1 MTGDRLDQAR
11 RDYERELA
19 AVAAAADGV
28 QHAAHDITEAAARL
42 LDPRE
47 WHAAG
52 WTRVPTLTKRYGYA
66 ADYIR
71 RARLTADQVDD
82 KDET

>member
-11 RDYERELA
+11 RDYERELV
-19 AVAAAADGV
+19 AVAADGV
-28 QHAAHDITEAAARL
+28 NNRTHDITEAAARL

-71 RARLTADQVDD
+71 RARLTADQIDD
-82 KDET
+82 KDVT